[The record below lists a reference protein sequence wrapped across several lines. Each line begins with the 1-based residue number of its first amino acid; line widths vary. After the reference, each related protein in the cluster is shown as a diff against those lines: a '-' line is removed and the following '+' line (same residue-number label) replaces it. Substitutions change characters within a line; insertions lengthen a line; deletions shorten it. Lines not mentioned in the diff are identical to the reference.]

1 LRFYGFSAFYRF
13 RTPSVPRGVG
23 APQDKDSAV
32 EDMQDNLQSIPD
44 LTGSDIETLL
54 AVLVGGAKRV
64 QRVPLSARTVWI
76 KRYGTEKPSWWR
88 HLQAGLSRLIPVD
101 YLKPSPYLTPRQMAE
116 RELRRIRLFARHGI
130 AAPEILYASRG
141 AIVLGD
147 VGQTVQ
153 SRLRKMADADAAA
166 HDALLVACAD
176 ELGRLHA
183 AGLCHGR
190 PYPRDMFFAGDR
202 LGFMDFE
209 EEPQTVMPLAT
220 AQARDIWLLFLQVAN
235 NARCGTQTYEGAYRA
250 WSERAPRS
258 AIAEL
263 QRMTGFL
270 GRFLSFA
277 RLIGRVRMGSDLQ
290 RFIAATSFL
299 MTVPSRPGSADTHD
313 ERPQG
318 RTP

>member
-1 LRFYGFSAFYRF
+1 MS
-13 RTPSVPRGVG
+13 
-23 APQDKDSAV
+23 
-32 EDMQDNLQSIPD
+32 
-44 LTGSDIETLL
+44 
-54 AVLVGGAKRV
+54 
-64 QRVPLSARTVWI
+64 
-76 KRYGTEKPSWWR
+76 
-88 HLQAGLSRLIPVD
+88 
-101 YLKPSPYLTPRQMAE
+101 E
-116 RELRRIRLFARHGI
+116 REQRSIRLFAQRGI
-130 AAPEILYASRG
+130 ATPEILYASKG
-141 AIVLGD
+141 AIVLAD

-153 SRLRKMADADAAA
+153 ARLGKLKDGDAAV

-220 AQARDIWLLFLQVAN
+220 AQARDIWLLFLQIAS
-235 NARCGTQTYEGAYRA
+235 NARRGRETYDAAYRA
-250 WSERAPRS
+250 WSERVPAA

-263 QRMTGFL
+263 HRMTGFL

-277 RLIGRVRMGSDLQ
+277 RLIGRVRMGSDLR
-290 RFIAATSFL
+290 RFIDATSYL
-299 MTVPSRPGSADTHD
+299 MTVPSDRRPTDTND

-318 RTP
+318 RIS